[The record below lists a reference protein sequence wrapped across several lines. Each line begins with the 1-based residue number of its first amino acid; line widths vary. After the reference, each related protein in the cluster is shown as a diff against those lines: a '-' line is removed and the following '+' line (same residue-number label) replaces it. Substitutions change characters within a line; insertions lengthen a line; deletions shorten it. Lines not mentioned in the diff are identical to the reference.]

1 MTFRSVSR
9 TIEKRARDLTKG
21 NENNNKLNRAFARFL
36 AECFPE
42 GGILNFEVSFSN
54 NRITIQTPNKTVA
67 NELILKMSDLA
78 RVFREENINSDQ
90 IIIR

>member
-1 MTFRSVSR
+1 MTFRSVGR
-9 TIEKRARDLTKG
+9 TIEKKVRELTKG
-21 NENNNKLNRAFARFL
+21 NENNNKLNRAFARFM

-42 GGILNFEVSFSN
+42 GRGLNFKISVLN
-54 NRITIQTPNKTVA
+54 GRITIQTSNKTVA
-67 NELILKMSDLA
+67 NELILKMADLA

>member
-1 MTFRSVSR
+1 MTFRSLGR
-9 TIEKRARDLTKG
+9 TIEKRVRDLTKG
-21 NENNNKLNRAFARFL
+21 NESNNKLNRAFARFL

-42 GGILNFEVSFSN
+42 GGGLNFEINVSNS
-54 NRITIQTPNKTVA
+54 RITIQTTNKTVA

>member
-1 MTFRSVSR
+1 MTFRSVGR

-36 AECFPE
+36 AECFSE
-42 GGILNFEVSFSN
+42 GGELNFEVN
-54 NRITIQTPNKTVA
+54 VLNGRITIQTPNKTVA

>member
-42 GGILNFEVSFSN
+42 GGGLNFEISVSN
-54 NRITIQTPNKTVA
+54 GRITIQTPNKTVA

>member
-1 MTFRSVSR
+1 MTFRSVGR

-42 GGILNFEVSFSN
+42 GGGFNFEISILNS
-54 NRITIQTPNKTVA
+54 RITIQTLNKTVA
-67 NELILKMSDLA
+67 NELILKMAELT
-78 RVFREENINSDQ
+78 RIFREEKINSDQ

>member
-9 TIEKRARDLTKG
+9 TIEKRARDLIKG

-42 GGILNFEVSFSN
+42 GGSLNFEINVSNS
-54 NRITIQTPNKTVA
+54 RITIQTPNKTVA

>member
-1 MTFRSVSR
+1 MFRSIGKVIENKKKGLAKNVNVQEGINR
-9 TIEKRARDLTKG
+9 T
-21 NENNNKLNRAFARFL
+21 FARFL

-42 GGILNFEVSFSN
+42 GGSLNFEINVSNS
-54 NRITIQTPNKTVA
+54 RITIQTPNKTVA

-78 RVFREENINSDQ
+78 RVFKEENINSDQ

>member
-1 MTFRSVSR
+1 MTFRSLGR
-9 TIEKRARDLTKG
+9 TIEKRVRDLTKG

-42 GGILNFEVSFSN
+42 GGSLNFEINVSNS
-54 NRITIQTPNKTVA
+54 RITIQTPNKTVA

>member
-1 MTFRSVSR
+1 MTFRSLSR

-42 GGILNFEVSFSN
+42 GGGLNFEISVSN
-54 NRITIQTPNKTVA
+54 GRITIQTPNKTVA

-78 RVFREENINSDQ
+78 RVFKEENINSDQ